1 MSQNKFCTKLAGI
14 GEMGINAQCTDGF
27 RKSSICTLSCSNGLS
42 EMGQSFEFH
51 CREVDKKLIWVE
63 KNGKNRK
70 PECDVIMYAPR
81 QPKSQSRSFSNVAS
95 RFPLFRLQK
104 LNSGGWCNAPPHPQF
119 GRRSKCYQN
128 RREGFTHQFF
138 CEFECDEGFQM
149 VGSQQRSCPTA
160 NGNRNDWSGMPMRCV
175 PSTPPGR
182 LVGTSKP
189 QYCPGMYKSDRNLN
203 VACEQ
208 GDFENTLK
216 CTYSC
221 RDKDARM
228 MRGPA
233 QVTCN
238 KDQSTSQLAARPVCI
253 TGICKA
259 LGNTFTG
266 YSECT
271 DGDRDESVCNLTC
284 PPGYKLLG
292 KSTLTCKG
300 SRWSSSI
307 PKCVPNSLYSEGTCK
322 VQQIGTNAF
331 GQPAS
336 AQRKR
341 RVALDGTPVD
351 GALSA
356 FQVAIYQGEKFKCGG
371 TLISDFWVLTAA
383 HCLRGGNLK
392 VYGNVKFNSSPHL
405 GDDLG
410 VEVALM
416 HPEYHNLSQFDIG
429 LIKLKNKIAMFNA
442 MEDLACLPP
451 KDYQPSSASVAIYGY
466 GSTDVVERIFPQQ
479 LQQGLL
485 MYYPHTQC
493 GYIKKRNNAD
503 NLFCARGASAACQ
516 VH

>member
-1 MSQNKFCTKLAGI
+1 MCVCDKRELVTLTISAHILVATKTPVWWGAPLRWHVIKIKVRNNWQRVPFASLASVKHLAIPSRGTVSVPMAT
-14 GEMGINAQCTDGF
+14 EMNQACVDE
-27 RKSSICTLSCSNGLS
+27 LSRYYKRTN
-42 EMGQSFEFH
+42 F
-51 CREVDKKLIWVE
+51 
-63 KNGKNRK
+63 
-70 PECDVIMYAPR
+70 
-81 QPKSQSRSFSNVAS
+81 
-95 RFPLFRLQK
+95 
-104 LNSGGWCNAPPHPQF
+104 
-119 GRRSKCYQN
+119 
-128 RREGFTHQFF
+128 
-138 CEFECDEGFQM
+138 
-149 VGSQQRSCPTA
+149 
-160 NGNRNDWSGMPMRCV
+160 
-175 PSTPPGR
+175 PSTH
-182 LVGTSKP
+182 
-189 QYCPGMYKSDRNLN
+189 
-203 VACEQ
+203 
-208 GDFENTLK
+208 
-216 CTYSC
+216 CT
-221 RDKDARM
+221 
-228 MRGPA
+228 
-233 QVTCN
+233 
-238 KDQSTSQLAARPVCI
+238 
-253 TGICKA
+253 
-259 LGNTFTG
+259 
-266 YSECT
+266 
-271 DGDRDESVCNLTC
+271 VCNLTC

-442 MEDLACLPP
+442 MEDR
-451 KDYQPSSASVAIYGY
+451 KNHF
-466 GSTDVVERIFPQQ
+466 T
-479 LQQGLL
+479 
-485 MYYPHTQC
+485 
-493 GYIKKRNNAD
+493 IKHVFLK
-503 NLFCARGASAACQ
+503 LF
-516 VH
+516 V